1 MTGVLGMSELLLA
14 SPLDPQQRGYTQSIR
29 HAGEHLLHLVNDA
42 LDLAADRV
50 RRLEQQSQSFALNGP
65 AAGSGGADGPA
76 GCTEGPALRPR
87 QPAAAGPAGD
97 R

>member
-42 LDLAADRV
+42 LDLARIESG
-50 RRLEQQSQSFALNGP
+50 RRSCSTSRSHW
-65 AAGSGGADGPA
+65 AA
-76 GCTEGPALRPR
+76 CCRTWPR
-87 QPAAAGPAGD
+87 
-97 R
+97 